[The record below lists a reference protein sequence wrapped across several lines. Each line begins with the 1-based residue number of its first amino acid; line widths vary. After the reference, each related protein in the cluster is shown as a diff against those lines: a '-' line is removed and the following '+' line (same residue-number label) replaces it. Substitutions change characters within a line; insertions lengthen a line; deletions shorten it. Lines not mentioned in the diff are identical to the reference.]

1 MDGSPAMETEARAV
15 GATVRLARF
24 AAETASDALPA
35 SVLHV
40 LRLSMLDWIAVGVRG
55 CEEPVS
61 GIVRDMVAAEGGAP
75 EATVFGLDRKLPARA
90 AALVNGTTSHALDY
104 DDTHFIYIGHP
115 SVAVLPA
122 AFAMV
127 ERTGA
132 SGAETL
138 AAALIGMETA
148 CRTGAWMGRD
158 HYQKGFHQ
166 TATSGSVGAAA
177 AAGRLLGLGADRMA
191 HALGLA
197 ATMAAGLKSQFG
209 TMGKPFHAGRAA
221 SAGVEAA
228 LLAASGFVSRPD
240 GLECEQG
247 LAATHAGEMK
257 EGALG
262 EPPLGKAFV
271 FETVQHK
278 FHACCHGTHAVLEA
292 LGELRAAHGLAAEDV
307 AGVTVAVPPRF
318 LSVCNIPTPVTGL
331 EAKFS
336 YRHTAAMV
344 LAGEDTGAL
353 DSYSDESCTEP
364 GLAALRETV
373 RVEADPELPE
383 TAARVTVERRDGST
397 VDGFH
402 DIETPLGA
410 DVREGKVRAKAAA
423 LLGEARAD
431 ACWSA
436 LAGLGAAA
444 VSTDLSRLIDP

>member
-1 MDGSPAMETEARAV
+1 MDGSPATETEARAA

-24 AAETASDALPA
+24 AAETGSDTLPA
-35 SVLHV
+35 PALHV
-40 LRLSMLDWIAVGVRG
+40 LRLSVLDWIAVGVRG

-61 GIVRDMVAAEGGAP
+61 DIVRDMVAAEAGVP
-75 EATVFGLDRKLPARA
+75 EASTFGLDRKLPARA

-122 AFAMV
+122 AFAIA

-132 SGAETL
+132 AGAETM

-166 TATSGSVGAAA
+166 TATSGCIGAAA
-177 AAGRLLGLGADRMA
+177 AAGRLLGLGAYRMA

-228 LLAASGFVSRPD
+228 LLAASGFMSRPE

-247 LAATHAGEMK
+247 LAATHAGEMN
-257 EGALG
+257 EDALC
-262 EPPLGKAFV
+262 EPPLGHAFV

-278 FHACCHGTHAVLEA
+278 FHACCHGTHAALEA
-292 LGELRAAHGLAAEDV
+292 LGELRAAHGIAMEDV
-307 AGVTVAVPPRF
+307 AAVTVTVPPRF
-318 LSVCNIPTPVTGL
+318 LSVCNIPTPVTGQ

-353 DSYSDESCTEP
+353 DSYSDESCTAP

-373 RVEADPELPE
+373 RVEADPQLPE
-383 TAARVTVERRDGST
+383 TAARVTVECRDGS
-397 VDGFH
+397 VAEAYH
-402 DIETPLGA
+402 DIETPLGPDA
-410 DVREGKVRAKAAA
+410 RERKVRAKAAA

-436 LAGLGAAA
+436 
-444 VSTDLSRLIDP
+444 VSALDASDALVDLSQLIEP